1 MKSALVMIAT
11 MSLYG
16 LSACGG
22 GSPSEAGQQQSPGI
36 KSTVNLPPSPNN
48 AGTDSSSM
56 NTPLATVGGELPD
69 SSNPIPD
76 GAPGAG
82 TTFH

>member
-1 MKSALVMIAT
+1 
-11 MSLYG
+11 
-16 LSACGG
+16 
-22 GSPSEAGQQQSPGI
+22 
-36 KSTVNLPPSPNN
+36 
-48 AGTDSSSM
+48 M